1 MPTTTEDGV
10 STGARLYNHFI
21 NTTIGSTTFGASTRV
36 VHVTNESGTVENVT
50 MQANTDGTSL
60 LLPVTDDSGSTSNIE
75 IDMTE

>member
-1 MPTTTEDGV
+1 MK
-10 STGARLYNHFI
+10 L
-21 NTTIGSTTFGASTRV
+21 
-36 VHVTNESGTVENVT
+36 TVENVT